1 MESFRALVVR
11 KQGEDTSLA
20 IERWTPDQLMPGE
33 VTVRVEYSS
42 VNYKDALA
50 VRPDGR
56 VARVYPL
63 IPGIDLAGTVVASE
77 DPRYPVGARVLAHGY
92 DLGVAHHGGFAE
104 VARVPGRWV
113 VPLPAGLTTRQ
124 AMAIGTAG
132 FTAAL
137 AVERLEHNG
146 LRPGQGP
153 VLVTGASGGVG
164 STAVAI
170 LAARGYEVAASTGS
184 PDAHEYLRRLG
195 ASQIVDRAELAAP
208 SDRPLDRQRWAGA
221 IDAVG
226 GSTLATILRTLMLG
240 GSVAVAGN
248 VGGPR
253 VETTVFPFILRGVS
267 ALGIDSA
274 AYPIDRRIALWER
287 LAGDLRPPHLEEA
300 IAHEVG
306 LEDLPAALAQIHQ
319 GRLRGR
325 AVVRLGG

>member
-1 MESFRALVVR
+1 
-11 KQGEDTSLA
+11 
-20 IERWTPDQLMPGE
+20 
-33 VTVRVEYSS
+33 
-42 VNYKDALA
+42 
-50 VRPDGR
+50 
-56 VARVYPL
+56 
-63 IPGIDLAGTVVASE
+63 
-77 DPRYPVGARVLAHGY
+77 
-92 DLGVAHHGGFAE
+92 
-104 VARVPGRWV
+104 
-113 VPLPAGLTTRQ
+113 
-124 AMAIGTAG
+124 
-132 FTAAL
+132 
-137 AVERLEHNG
+137 VERLEHNG

-195 ASQIVDRAELAAP
+195 ARQIVGRAELAAP
-208 SDRPLDRQRWAGA
+208 SDRPLDRQCWAGA
-221 IDAVG
+221 VDAVG

-253 VETTVFPFILRGVS
+253 VETTVFPFILRGVN

-300 IAHEVG
+300 IAHEVE
-306 LEDLPAALAQIHQ
+306 LDELPEALGRISQ

-325 AVVRLGG
+325 AVVRLAG